1 MSEPQDDTRKG
12 WGVNKWPRSQ
22 AEAEEVWKAAMQA
35 HAAEMTRC
43 LRDRALW
50 RDQAAVVALG
60 LLKAFCLFLAVRVL
74 VLMTGLPDEVGVTL
88 GLLVIPPVVM
98 FHPQVFIR
106 NLFADRADA
115 AFNAEVE
122 RRREE
127 AQRGSAGG

>member
-1 MSEPQDDTRKG
+1 MSEPQDDTRNG
-12 WGVNKWPRSQ
+12 WGVNKWPRSP

-35 HAAEMTRC
+35 HAAEMARC

-60 LLKAFCLFLAVRVL
+60 MLKAFCLHLAVRVL
-74 VLMTGLPDEVGVTL
+74 VLLMGLPDEVGIVL

-98 FHPQVFIR
+98 YHPRLFIR

-115 AFNAEVE
+115 AFNAEVA
-122 RRREE
+122 RRRED
-127 AQRGSAGG
+127 AQRSRAGG